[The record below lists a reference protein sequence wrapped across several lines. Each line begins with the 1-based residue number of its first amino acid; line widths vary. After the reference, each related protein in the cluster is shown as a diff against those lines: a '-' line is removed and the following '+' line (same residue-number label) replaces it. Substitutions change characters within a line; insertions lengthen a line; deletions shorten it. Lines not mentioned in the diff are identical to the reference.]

1 MPHFLCLDETLYD
14 QPGNEAMKVVIT
26 PPLRSKD
33 HQDILWAGLRS
44 GTLVTSGSD
53 HCAFPYEDK
62 IRLFESRG
70 SVFPMIP
77 HGAPGIETRVPL
89 LFSEGVSKGR
99 ISLSKF
105 VKITS
110 TNPARIAGI
119 YPEKGTLA
127 IGSDADITIID
138 PDKEV
143 TISTKTLHGKTD
155 YTPFDGWKL
164 IGYPI
169 ATVSRGKVLVENGE
183 FVGQKG
189 SGKFLH
195 RKPFEIF

>member
-1 MPHFLCLDETLYD
+1 
-14 QPGNEAMKVVIT
+14 
-26 PPLRSKD
+26 
-33 HQDILWAGLRS
+33 
-44 GTLVTSGSD
+44 
-53 HCAFPYEDK
+53 
-62 IRLFESRG
+62 
-70 SVFPMIP
+70 MIP

-105 VKITS
+105 VEITS

-119 YPEKGTLA
+119 FPEKGALA

-143 TISTKTLHGKTD
+143 TISTNTLHGKTD

-164 IGYPI
+164 KGYPI
-169 ATVSRGKVLVENGE
+169 ATLSRGKVLVENGE
-183 FVGQKG
+183 FVGQEG

-195 RKPFEIF
+195 RKPFEVF